1 MLKKPGRSLQTNK
14 FFFFFCKHKEKKIRN
29 LTIMKLNLFEFTRK
43 LETASFTFLSQIK
56 KNMSTFFVY
65 QLDTDLNQDL

>member
-1 MLKKPGRSLQTNK
+1 
-14 FFFFFCKHKEKKIRN
+14 
-29 LTIMKLNLFEFTRK
+29 MKLNLFEFTRK